1 MEQLNVSYLP
11 TLEDHI
17 NMTLEK
23 LNMSVPKENKII
35 FRIIGAIAVMCATAG
50 FIYLNENIIQT
61 ICWIILTAA
70 GLFIISYYDI
80 TRPYLERSRASRFYN
95 YHKKDICSKTV
106 MIKDGKL
113 IVSDEASK
121 VKIPFDFIY
130 RVRQTKNTVF
140 IFYDEVHFCY
150 IPVRVL
156 SEAQIKELSELK
168 NKGN

>member
-1 MEQLNVSYLP
+1 
-11 TLEDHI
+11 
-17 NMTLEK
+17 
-23 LNMSVPKENKII
+23 
-35 FRIIGAIAVMCATAG
+35 
-50 FIYLNENIIQT
+50 
-61 ICWIILTAA
+61 
-70 GLFIISYYDI
+70 
-80 TRPYLERSRASRFYN
+80 
-95 YHKKDICSKTV
+95 

>member
-70 GLFIISYYDI
+70 GLFIISYYVGFVNS
-80 TRPYLERSRASRFYN
+80 YY
-95 YHKKDICSKTV
+95 
-106 MIKDGKL
+106 
-113 IVSDEASK
+113 
-121 VKIPFDFIY
+121 
-130 RVRQTKNTVF
+130 
-140 IFYDEVHFCY
+140 
-150 IPVRVL
+150 
-156 SEAQIKELSELK
+156 
-168 NKGN
+168 